1 MLSGNS
7 TVSNVEVGLG
17 KPNFMLERPSWN
29 TCVSIYRYSIP
40 FLPSSFS
47 MPLRNSNAQANPL
60 FTTLIIL
67 KLYMLTQLLTLNF
80 LVETSETPS
89 ANVACK

>member
-47 MPLRNSNAQANPL
+47 MPLRNSNARANPL

-67 KLYMLTQLLTLNF
+67 KLTHSLYAHATFNLEFSRGN
-80 LVETSETPS
+80 
-89 ANVACK
+89 